1 MNLRDLRTYLIEL
14 LGSFF
19 IVVFTCMS
27 YTEYYNE
34 KMSLLSLAVT
44 NGFIVS
50 ACTWAGMG

>member
-14 LGSFF
+14 LGTFF